1 MIDVSHQINEV
12 RRQVGDRVLEAGKA
26 RVMTLSQTY
35 PGSLEDVWDAC
46 TNPERIPR
54 WFLPVTGDLRVG
66 GRYQLEGNAG
76 GTIERCEPPNSFAA
90 TWEMGGQ
97 VSWIEVRLSQE
108 AEGRIRLELEHLAH
122 VPDEFWAQF
131 GPGAVGIGWD
141 LTLMGLAQHLTGAAQ
156 VTPDKSAAWLA
167 SAEARR
173 FMEISNEQWRLASI
187 AAGTPDAEAD
197 AAAQRCLAFY
207 AGGEPPPS

>member
-76 GTIERCEPPNSFAA
+76 GTIERCEPPHSFAA

-141 LTLMGLAQHLTGAAQ
+141 LSLMGLAQHLTGAAQ

-173 FMEISNEQWRLASI
+173 FMEISNERWRLASI
-187 AAGTPDAEAD
+187 AAGTPDAEAG